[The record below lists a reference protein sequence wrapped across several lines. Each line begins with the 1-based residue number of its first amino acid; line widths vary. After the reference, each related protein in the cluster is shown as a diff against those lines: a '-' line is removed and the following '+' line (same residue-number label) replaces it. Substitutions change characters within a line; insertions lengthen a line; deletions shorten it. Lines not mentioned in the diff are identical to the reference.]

1 MIKIFIIVVTFPI
14 NRTEKKER
22 IAPMKTKITY
32 HFSSYLFPCIHGV
45 IIIEWKSRLSF
56 WMNRKKEHT
65 KRLFNSFLNYLCLI
79 WFQSFCN
86 LRYINSNDLFC
97 FITIIMLFFREPSLT
112 CTPLISLETLE
123 WVAHRA
129 AGYTAIIIL
138 LFFSMTLLH

>member
-1 MIKIFIIVVTFPI
+1 MYLSQLTGLKKKRT
-14 NRTEKKER
+14 NRSNENKN
-22 IAPMKTKITY
+22 Y
-32 HFSSYLFPCIHGV
+32 
-45 IIIEWKSRLSF
+45 LSF
-56 WMNRKKEHT
+56 LVVSFSLYSWRNNNWMKVAIIFLNEPKKEHT

-123 WVAHRA
+123 WVTHRA